1 MCPMW
6 ALPDV
11 NGHAEKMYA
20 ARAGSPDVGV
30 LNASASRHAC
40 CQRSSIVAGT

>member
-1 MCPMW
+1 MC

-20 ARAGSPDVGV
+20 AFSGSPSVGV
-30 LNASASRHAC
+30 ANERASRHAC
-40 CQRSSIVAGT
+40 CQRSSIAAGL